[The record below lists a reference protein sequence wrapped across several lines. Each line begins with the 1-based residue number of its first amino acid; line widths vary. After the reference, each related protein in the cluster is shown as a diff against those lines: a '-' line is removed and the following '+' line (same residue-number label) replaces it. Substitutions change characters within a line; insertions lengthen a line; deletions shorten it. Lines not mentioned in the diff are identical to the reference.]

1 MLYDLT
7 LLLLAAYLASENVEA
22 LEETLV
28 PVKKKMLP
36 LGALRNVV
44 GLNLTQHYHENNVH
58 VINKCTLSGIKCGD
72 DEP

>member
-28 PVKKKMLP
+28 PVKKKCSLWEHLEMSL
-36 LGALRNVV
+36 V
-44 GLNLTQHYHENNVH
+44 
-58 VINKCTLSGIKCGD
+58 
-72 DEP
+72 